1 MTDTSDVHPAI
12 RTNDALQA
20 LAEGFL
26 PSHVLGP
33 EYHPPALTG
42 MRAAPQVALKW
53 LTHWPDPGRYLPC
66 LSPKA
71 MIVVIWQWSA
81 VADRDWPPPSSLA
94 IAFVTARV
102 S

>member
-1 MTDTSDVHPAI
+1 MTP
-12 RTNDALQA
+12 LQA

-42 MRAAPQVALKW
+42 MRAAPHVALKW

-66 LSPKA
+66 LRPKP
-71 MIVVIWQWSA
+71 MIFVIW
-81 VADRDWPPPSSLA
+81 
-94 IAFVTARV
+94 
-102 S
+102 